1 VLRVR
6 CNAQLMPPTLTV
18 KEAAE
23 LAGCGVSAAYEACR
37 QARWPAL
44 RITERRIVVCTVPFL
59 QMLGLEVDQG
69 QVAQGHDPDH
79 ALSYV
84 SEKEGGAL

>member
-1 VLRVR
+1 VLEVR
-6 CNAQLMPPTLTV
+6 CNGQLLPPTLTV
-18 KEAAE
+18 KQAAE
-23 LAGCGVSAAYEACR
+23 MAGCGVSAAYEACR

-44 RITERRIVVCTVPFL
+44 RITERRVVIVTVPFL
-59 QMLGLEVDQG
+59 RMLGLEVDQD

-79 ALSYV
+79 ELSYV